1 MSKSKLLVGL
11 SVVAGLA
18 VVATGVQAQQDAI
31 AKRKALM
38 KEVGAASKLLNE
50 MIKGEKPFDAKAAAE
65 GMTKIAGGWA
75 EFAKL
80 YPKGTETGGETTAS
94 PKIWENFKDFDEKG
108 QAMAAA
114 AKRAAD
120 EAPKG
125 LEAFKAAFGNGVGN
139 SCRGCHEVYRI
150 QKK

>member
-11 SVVAGLA
+11 SLVAGLA
-18 VVATGVQAQQDAI
+18 VVASGVQAQQDAI
-31 AKRKALM
+31 AKRKAIM
-38 KEVGAASKLLNE
+38 KEVGAAAKLSGE
-50 MIKGEKPFDAKAAAE
+50 MIKGDKPYDAKAAAE
-65 GMTKIAGGWA
+65 GMTKVSVGWA

-80 YPKGTETGGETTAS
+80 YPKGSETGGETTAS

-108 QAMAAA
+108 QALAKAAA
-114 AKRAAD
+114 NAAA

-125 LEAFKAAFGNGVGN
+125 LEAFKAAFGNGVGGT
-139 SCRGCHEVYRI
+139 CKGCHEVYRV